1 MPTTS
6 RDPVPAPPAPPRYPL
21 TGRSPAADHTTV
33 AFGRGERPVV
43 IGGREI
49 VVIAG
54 PCSVEGPEML
64 RATAGAVRAA
74 GAAALRGGAF
84 KPRSSPYAFQGLGAA
99 ALEMLAQVRAETGL
113 PIVTEVVDPR
123 DVEQVAAVADVLQV
137 GTRNMHNVPLLAE
150 VGRSGKPVLLKRGF
164 ASRLDEF
171 LLAAEYVMAAG
182 NRDVILCERGIRTF
196 ETATRNTLDV
206 SAVPVLKAETHLPV
220 VVDPSH
226 AGGKRALVAPL
237 AYAAVAAG
245 ADGLLIEVH
254 PEPDAALSDGD
265 QSLAPDRFAALMRGL
280 RPFAEAAGR
289 TLAPPPAVAR
299 ADRRAAA
306 GAPAPTGAEQQ
317 ALEALRGRI
326 EETDHAILDL
336 TARRAAL
343 ARRAGGLKRALGLPL
358 VDAGRERE
366 VERLMLDRAR
376 ELGLPPADVH
386 AITRA
391 LIALA
396 RSAQAG
402 PEGDAT
408 RGDPDLEE
416 P

>member
-1 MPTTS
+1 
-6 RDPVPAPPAPPRYPL
+6 
-21 TGRSPAADHTTV
+21 V
-33 AFGRGERPVV
+33 AIGRGTRPVV
-43 IGGREI
+43 IGGRAV

-84 KPRSSPYAFQGLGAA
+84 KPRSSPYAFQGLGTA
-99 ALEMLAQVRAETGL
+99 ALEMLARVREETGL

-123 DVEQVAAVADVLQV
+123 DVAEVAEAADVLQV

-164 ASRLDEF
+164 SARLDEF

-196 ETATRNTLDV
+196 ETATRNTLDI

-226 AGGKRALVAPL
+226 AGGRRALVAAL
-237 AYAAVAAG
+237 SYAAVAAG
-245 ADGLLIEVH
+245 ADGLLVEVH

-265 QSLAPDRFAALMRGL
+265 QSLAPDGFAALMRGL
-280 RPFAEAAGR
+280 APFAEAAGR
-289 TLAPPPAVAR
+289 TLAAPPPLPAGAR
-299 ADRRAAA
+299 P
-306 GAPAPTGAEQQ
+306 APAPPSQESAHDLL

-336 TARRAAL
+336 TARRVAL
-343 ARRAGGLKRALGLPL
+343 ARRAGDLKRALGVPV
-358 VDAGRERE
+358 VDAARERE

-376 ELGLPPADVH
+376 ELGLPGPDVH

-396 RSAQAG
+396 RAAQAA
-402 PEGDAT
+402 PEA
-408 RGDPDLEE
+408 P
-416 P
+416 

>member
-6 RDPVPAPPAPPRYPL
+6 RDPAPPAAAPPRYPL
-21 TGRSPAADHTTV
+21 TGRSPAADRTTV
-33 AFGRGERPVV
+33 ALGRGPRPVV
-43 IGGREI
+43 LGGRGV

-54 PCSVEGPEML
+54 PCSVEGPAML

-74 GAAALRGGAF
+74 GASALRGGAF
-84 KPRSSPYAFQGLGAA
+84 KPRSSPYAFQGLGDA

-113 PIVTEVVDPR
+113 PVVTEVVDPR
-123 DVEQVAAVADVLQV
+123 DVERVAAVADVLQV

-150 VGRSGKPVLLKRGF
+150 VGRSGVPVLLKRGF
-164 ASRLDEF
+164 AARLDEF

-206 SAVPVLKAETHLPV
+206 AAVPVLKAETHLPV

-226 AGGKRALVAPL
+226 AGGRRALVAPL

-245 ADGLLIEVH
+245 ADGLLVEVH

-265 QSLAPDRFAALMRGL
+265 QSLAPDAFAEMMRGL
-280 RPFAEAAGR
+280 LPFAEAAGR
-289 TLAPPPAVAR
+289 TVAAPPPGPANGAGPAASPARGGPGDEDAR
-299 ADRRAAA
+299 ALDAV
-306 GAPAPTGAEQQ
+306 
-317 ALEALRGRI
+317 RGRI
-326 EETDHAILDL
+326 EETDHAIMDL
-336 TARRAAL
+336 TARRVAL
-343 ARRAGGLKRALGLPL
+343 ARRAGALKRALGLPV

-366 VERLMLDRAR
+366 VERLMLERAR
-376 ELGLPPADVH
+376 ELGLAAPDVH

-396 RSAQAG
+396 RAAQAA
-402 PEGDAT
+402 PEGDA
-408 RGDPDLEE
+408 
-416 P
+416 